1 MQHIA
6 AMRANPAARV
16 SPARNPG
23 WVLGFIA
30 AILLWGANWPVMK
43 AGLAHVTPLWF
54 SALRFA
60 AGAAC
65 LFALQVLRGRF
76 HRPRRA
82 DLPLIASIGLL
93 QMAGFTAFG
102 MLAMTVLPAGRSAIL
117 SYTTPV
123 WVAPLAI
130 LLFRE
135 RVTKGRLVG
144 IALGILGVAVL
155 VSPSAIAWSDPVVLG
170 ANALL
175 LLAAACWAFCIL
187 HLRHGRPTAGS
198 TALAPWQMLL
208 AAALLAVA
216 AGHWEGSFTGDGTT
230 GFWLAM
236 LFVGPVATAFCF
248 VMVNTASTR
257 LPATSMSVSMLAV
270 PLTGLLLSVLLLG
283 ERIDLSLALGTA
295 CIAIGITVT
304 LLSRAPSTPIQQ
316 GSTACVRKS

>member
-1 MQHIA
+1 MHPVA
-6 AMRANPAARV
+6 ALSPTTDR
-16 SPARNPG
+16 SPA
-23 WVLGFIA
+23 WIFGFVG

-65 LFALQVLRGRF
+65 LFALQALRGGL

-102 MLAMTVLPAGRSAIL
+102 MLALTVLPAGRSSIL

-123 WVAPLAI
+123 WVTPLAM
-130 LLFRE
+130 LLFGE
-135 RVTKGRLVG
+135 TVSKARLLG

-155 VSPSAIAWSDPVVLG
+155 VNPFAIAWSDPVVLG
-170 ANALL
+170 AHGLL
-175 LLAAACWAFCIL
+175 LLAAACWALCIL
-187 HLRHGRPTAGS
+187 HLRHGRGAAS
-198 TALAPWQMLL
+198 AMALAPWQMLL

-216 AGHWEGSFTGDGTT
+216 AGHWEGPFSGDGTP

-248 VMVNTASTR
+248 VMVNAASSR
-257 LPATSMSVSMLAV
+257 LPATTMSVSMLGV

-283 ERIDLSLALGTA
+283 ERIDPGLALGTA
-295 CIAIGITVT
+295 CIAIGITVS
-304 LLSRAPSTPIQQ
+304 LLGRAPTHPIQQ
-316 GSTACVRKS
+316 GSTACVRRS